1 MVPDL
6 PVLIGVGP
14 VRTGT
19 SWVHEMFF
27 DHPEASVTRVKEVNY
42 FRTHFAKPIEWYFDQ
57 FQPTT
62 SRTKILVDMSPSGFG
77 CPSVPARIRRE
88 IRNPYL
94 LIGLRSPYERLLSC
108 YLKFG
113 KSYESFALFAKAFY
127 INGFTPLS
135 TRIREYVECA
145 GQERIIFFPFDDLS
159 NNPVKM
165 SRELQSRLG
174 LQYHRSLSIAHRINS
189 AGMPGSNEVRW
200 TVATSAGNVLANLA
214 PGLKYKLRYSW
225 PFSEFHG
232 VISTGVGP
240 DGRLSVADAVA
251 TFENFS
257 VLFEPD
263 IDRFE
268 EILSTELKGWRL
280 DAQCRRITESPTSDA
295 VL

>member
-19 SWVHEMFF
+19 SWVHELFF
-27 DHPEASVTRVKEVNY
+27 DHPEVSVTRVKEVNY
-42 FRTHFAKPIEWYFDQ
+42 FRTHFDKPVEWYLAQ

-77 CPSVPARIRRE
+77 LPNVVARIRRE

-113 KSYESFALFAKAFY
+113 DSYESFPAMAKAY
-127 INGFTPLS
+127 CANGFTPLS
-135 TRIREYVECA
+135 ARIGEYAECA
-145 GQERIIFFPFDDLS
+145 GQERIIFFPFDELGKD
-159 NNPVKM
+159 PIKV

-174 LQYHRSLSIAHRINS
+174 LQYHQSPSIAHRINS
-189 AGMPGSNEVRW
+189 AAPRSNRVTW
-200 TVATSAGNVLANLA
+200 KVASGAANTLALLA

-225 PFSEFHG
+225 PLSELHG
-232 VISTGVGP
+232 VISTGVRP
-240 DGRLSVADAVA
+240 DGRLFVADVVT

-263 IDRFE
+263 IDQLE
-268 EILSTELKGWRL
+268 EILSTDLKDWRL
-280 DAQCRRITESPTSDA
+280 NAQCQRVIKSPIWDA
-295 VL
+295 AS